1 MFAYYDKVII
11 LFRNKNP
18 EGVIA
23 LESILC
29 VDIPVQ
35 MISCTDT
42 DGKIT
47 PMRFRF
53 RDKNGE
59 LVSVTIDQV
68 LSEDRDKNR
77 IGVNFSCAAV
87 IYGARKTFTLWYN
100 YFAHEWR
107 LSRLNI

>member
-1 MFAYYDKVII
+1 MQKGDVDKI
-11 LFRNKNP
+11 
-18 EGVIA
+18 
-23 LESILC
+23 ESILC

-53 RDKNGE
+53 RDKTGE
-59 LVSVTIDQV
+59 IITVTIDKV
-68 LSEDRDKNR
+68 LSEDQDRNR

-87 IYGARKTFTLWYN
+87 IHGSRKTFTLWYN
-100 YFAHEWR
+100 YFAHEWHLAR
-107 LSRLNI
+107 LHV

>member
-1 MFAYYDKVII
+1 M
-11 LFRNKNP
+11 
-18 EGVIA
+18 ET
-23 LESILC
+23 ILC

-47 PMRFRF
+47 PLRFRF

-59 LVSVTIDQV
+59 LITITVDKV
-68 LSEDRDKNR
+68 LSEDQDHNR
-77 IGVNFSCAAV
+77 V
-87 IYGARKTFTLWYN
+87 GANYTCSAIVHGTKKTFRLWYN

-107 LSRLNI
+107 LSRLQV